1 MKTLKIFPVLFILF
15 ATGGCINQIA
25 LSSLGGI
32 MDSGFEV
39 LNEEQDLDIAD
50 KSIASNL
57 KLLETILREDPS
69 NEHYLLLAARG
80 YASYALGFVEDES
93 PERARILYLRGKEF
107 GMQVLDR
114 NKKFRDGRERS
125 LDDFRAGLS
134 TFSGDDT
141 PAIFWTAISWGSYIQ
156 WSLTDPTAFAELPKV
171 EAMMEFVLEHDSTYF
186 YGGAQFFLGTLY
198 GSRSKILGGDP
209 DRSQKYFQRCL
220 SINKGQFLMTYVYY
234 ARSYA
239 VQTQNKELF
248 EDCLG
253 KVDSASID
261 ILPKA
266 RLSNAIA
273 KKKAALL
280 RAKTE
285 QFF

>member
-1 MKTLKIFPVLFILF
+1 MKTLKILPVLFILF

-57 KLLETILREDPS
+57 KLLETIVREDPG

-93 PERARILYLRGKEF
+93 PERARILYLRGRDF

-114 NKKFRDGRERS
+114 NKKFREGRDRS

-141 PAIFWTAISWGSYIQ
+141 PEIFWTAIGWGSYIQ
-156 WSLTDPTAFAELPKV
+156 WSLTDPTAVADIPKV
-171 EAMMEFVLEHDSTYF
+171 EAMMQFVLEHDSTYF

-248 EDCLG
+248 EECLG